1 MLDQPSIGMMIKL
14 ATLSYMTQFNWS
26 LQAAEMPLSDVE
38 FNLLKQSIAS
48 EHGLIVP
55 VIVL

>member
-1 MLDQPSIGMMIKL
+1 MLDQPSICLMIKIV
-14 ATLSYMTQFNWS
+14 TLSYMTQFNWF
-26 LQAAEMPLSDVE
+26 LQAAKMPLSDVE
-38 FNLLKQSIAS
+38 FDLLKQSIAS